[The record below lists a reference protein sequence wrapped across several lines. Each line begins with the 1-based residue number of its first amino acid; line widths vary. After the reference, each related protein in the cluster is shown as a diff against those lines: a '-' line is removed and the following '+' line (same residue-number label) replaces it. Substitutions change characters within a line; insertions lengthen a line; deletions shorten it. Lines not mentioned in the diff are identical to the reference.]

1 MPPNPTKYHLRAI
14 HNYEY
19 IEGVYDTVPALL
31 AEYGELLQLT
41 RRRVEAIRQRLPVSK
56 KKYKHI
62 LINDI
67 LPEPETIEQDAGDNA
82 PSI

>member
-1 MPPNPTKYHLRAI
+1 MPPNATKYHLRAI

-19 IEGVYDTVPALL
+19 IEGTYNTVPELL

-41 RRRVEAIRQRLPVSK
+41 RRRVEAIRQRLPVSQ

-67 LPEPETIEQDAGDNA
+67 LPEPDIEADADDNA
-82 PSI
+82 QGV